1 MTQKFDTD
9 FRAGLRDISP
19 TLLAYIPI
27 AILWGTMAAAK
38 GFSPLEALLMSF
50 FVYAGASQFVAV
62 DMWKEPLPIA
72 IIVFTALIVNLR
84 HLLMAASISRHIQN
98 VKGIFHPFM
107 MYVLTDEAWAI
118 AERKALQGPLSLGYY
133 LGVAAPLWPTWFI
146 FSAIGALVGGA
157 LGDVAAL
164 GDFGLAAM
172 FISIIAGFWKGPRT
186 AAVIGASAL
195 AAVLAHLTIPG
206 RWYILIGGFVG
217 VATAALLHTDEEV
230 TSSEDMIEKGVP

>member
-1 MTQKFDTD
+1 M
-9 FRAGLRDISP
+9 
-19 TLLAYIPI
+19 
-27 AILWGTMAAAK
+27 LWGTMAAAK

-72 IIVFTALIVNLR
+72 VIILTALIVNLR
-84 HLLMAASISRHIQN
+84 HMLMAASISRHIQN
-98 VKGIFHPFM
+98 IRSIFHPFM
-107 MYVLTDEAWAI
+107 MYILTDEAWAI

-146 FSAIGALVGGA
+146 FSATGALVGSA

-186 AAVIGASAL
+186 AGVIGASAL

-217 VATAALLHTDEEV
+217 VAMAALLHTDEEI
-230 TSSEDMIEKGVP
+230 TSPEDTIEAGLP